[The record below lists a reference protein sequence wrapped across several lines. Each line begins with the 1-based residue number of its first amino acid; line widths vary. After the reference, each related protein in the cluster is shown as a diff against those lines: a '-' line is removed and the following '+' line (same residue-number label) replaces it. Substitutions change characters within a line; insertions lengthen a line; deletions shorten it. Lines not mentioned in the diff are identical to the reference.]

1 VHGWVARLN
10 LRCDVEKRKDKE
22 GRNRTLRDQAGK
34 AKRGSKHHKQC
45 PGSLQ
50 KGLLE
55 EEEPGQQGQAKT
67 IRA

>member
-1 VHGWVARLN
+1 VARLN